1 MPKKETRSAEAHPQA
16 DSITRPKMTQEE
28 KVLAYLRRYGRL
40 TTYTAVNELYIMNPQ
55 EIIRRLRRKGFS
67 IQKNPKKSAQGAT
80 YYEYV
85 LKEES
90 A

>member
-1 MPKKETRSAEAHPQA
+1 MPKTTERSAVATPQA

-28 KVLAYLRRYGRL
+28 KMLAYLRRYGKL
-40 TTYTAVNELYIMNPQ
+40 TTYTAISELYIMNPQ
-55 EIIRRLRRKGFS
+55 EIIRRLRHKGFN
-67 IQKNPKKSAQGAT
+67 IYKNPKKSPHGAT